1 MNAPVN
7 TKKKFDIKLVIIPV
21 VAVVLVAAIVI
32 GMVVAFSANKPVAAL
47 NALKKTVFESGS
59 LDATVYI
66 EGDKIYTADLEFGEG
81 INDSVLDIT
90 IEGRKFAIDNGNL
103 KVNGQDLGDIDTIV
117 ERMQQMGAASYGV
130 ETSDLNLI
138 DVLDTLINGKLDE
151 KEFAEFYD
159 NEVVPTFE
167 KSMEESNDIS
177 IELPTYDQT
186 MDMIERFL
194 KKYLTDDALALEKVK
209 SKEKGTTYEYTIYV
223 DEMAACLGEFA
234 KEDKE
239 ARALLE
245 TLLEEGDSSYES
257 VDEMVDDLVDEY
269 SDTDEKIRGEVT
281 IASGRI
287 TRVVVERYGEEL
299 EIEISSKK

>member
-21 VAVVLVAAIVI
+21 VAVVLVVAIVI
-32 GMVVAFSANKPVAAL
+32 GVVVAFSANKPVAAF
-47 NALKKTVFESGS
+47 NALKKTVFESSS

-66 EGDKIYTADLEFGEG
+66 EDEKVCSADLDFGEG
-81 INDSVLDIT
+81 INDSVLDVT
-90 IEGRKFAIDNGNL
+90 IEDRKIAIDNGNL

-117 ERMQQMGAASYGV
+117 ERMQQMGVASYGI

-167 KSMEESNDIS
+167 KSLKESNDIS

-194 KKYLTDDALALEKVK
+194 KKYLTDDALVLEKAK
-209 SKEKGTTYEYTIYV
+209 SKEKGTTYEYKIYV
-223 DEMAACLGEFA
+223 DEMAACLGKFA
-234 KEDKE
+234 KEDEE

-245 TLLEEGDSSYES
+245 TLLKEADSPYES

-269 SDTDEKIRGEVT
+269 SEVDEKINGEVT

>member
-21 VAVVLVAAIVI
+21 VAVVLVVAIVI
-32 GMVVAFSANKPVAAL
+32 GVVVAFSANKPVAAF
-47 NALKKTVFESGS
+47 NALKKTVFESSS

-66 EGDKIYTADLEFGEG
+66 EDEKVCSADLDFGEG
-81 INDSVLDIT
+81 INDSVLDVT
-90 IEGRKFAIDNGNL
+90 IEDRKIAIDNGNL

-117 ERMQQMGAASYGV
+117 ERMQQMGVASYGI

-167 KSMEESNDIS
+167 KSLKESNDIS

-194 KKYLTDDALALEKVK
+194 KKYLTDDALVLEKVK
-209 SKEKGTTYEYTIYV
+209 SKEKGTTYEYKIYV
-223 DEMAACLGEFA
+223 DEMAACLGKFA
-234 KEDKE
+234 KEDEE

-245 TLLEEGDSSYES
+245 TLLKEADSPYES

-269 SDTDEKIRGEVT
+269 SEVDEKINGEVT

>member
-1 MNAPVN
+1 MNTPVN

-32 GMVVAFSANKPVAAL
+32 GVVAAFSANKPVAAF
-47 NALKKTVFESGS
+47 NALKKTVFESSS

-66 EGDKIYTADLEFGEG
+66 EDETVCSADLEFGEG
-81 INDSVLDIT
+81 INDSVLDVT
-90 IEGRKFAIDNGNL
+90 IEDRKIAIDNGNL

-117 ERMQQMGAASYGV
+117 ERMQQMGVASYGI

-167 KSMEESNDIS
+167 KSLKESNDIS

-194 KKYLTDDALALEKVK
+194 KKYLTDDALVLEKAK
-209 SKEKGTTYEYTIYV
+209 SKEKGTTYEYKIYV

-234 KEDKE
+234 KEDEE

-245 TLLEEGDSSYES
+245 TLLKEADSPYES

-269 SDTDEKIRGEVT
+269 SEVDEKIKGEVT